1 MFLNKNHYY
10 KDFDNENLVSNLDF
24 GISNG
29 FVIMT
34 IAYTQKVPT
43 SFDQPLK
50 KFHNRNYILVYNPVI
65 NPKP

>member
-1 MFLNKNHYY
+1 MKILDNKN
-10 KDFDNENLVSNLDF
+10 LLWNLDF
-24 GISNG
+24 DIFNG

-43 SFDQPLK
+43 SFDQKLQ
-50 KFHNRNYILVYNPVI
+50 KFHNRTYILLLVYNPVI